1 VTEGTIMSK
10 EQTAGASGALFP
22 ADQSSRS
29 PRTEEL
35 GGVSVCIV
43 VCSAGV
49 RVGELTV
56 VG

>member
-1 VTEGTIMSK
+1 MTEGTIMSK